1 MYYNKL
7 MGKLE
12 SELPNPLFHPDGRK
26 TNNPTPD
33 QYAKYY
39 CIAIM
44 PTTPEGMVIIGGSEQ
59 VHYDEETNS
68 ATVSYQYETLEAKQ
82 ARDQAEQ
89 TEREAKDATA
99 ELNRINNKSKELKTA
114 ENDFLTLVQT
124 INQQFELNITPD
136 DGFKEVMEKLKNSTT
151 GERLDRLEAGL
162 ELRTLWDVVLFRG
175 GRWGDVQF
183 HDLSVYDETEPQEP

>member
-7 MGKLE
+7 TGKLE

-33 QYAKYY
+33 QHAKYY

-44 PTTPEGMVIIGGSEQ
+44 PTTQEGMVIIGGSEQ

-68 ATVSYQYETLEAKQ
+68 ATVSYLYETLADKE

-89 TEREAKDATA
+89 TEREAKDAADYGAFIATIAPKAQLFAHTLREYFPDLDPPAEQNGAVTEAAVEAFFIGRKLAGDVTA
-99 ELNRINNKSKELKTA
+99 KETLDALYLSKAFPSLAQYCGGNTWDLPWSA
-114 ENDFLTLVQT
+114 
-124 INQQFELNITPD
+124 I
-136 DGFKEVMEKLKNSTT
+136 
-151 GERLDRLEAGL
+151 
-162 ELRTLWDVVLFRG
+162 WDVV
-175 GRWGDVQF
+175 
-183 HDLSVYDETEPQEP
+183 